1 MRNFH
6 SLACQNVMILAI
18 NKPSRVTR
26 KTATTIDHSLAICF
40 IETVFKT
47 AIFKKISYHFPICF
61 LIPSSST
68 QWENKKSF
76 IKIIFNAES
85 VESFKRKLYETYWK
99 ETKASKIPDEAYA
112 TLLLS
117 GMRIFFLRKI
127 KLKAKDLKSPW
138 IIRDIKKSSKPKQ
151 QLHEQFLKKRTRK
164 NELE

>member
-1 MRNFH
+1 
-6 SLACQNVMILAI
+6 MILAI

-26 KTATTIDHSLAICF
+26 KTATTIDHSLTICF

-68 QWENKKSF
+68 QWENKTSF
-76 IKIIFNAES
+76 IDKIIFNAES

-117 GMRIFFLRKI
+117 GMKIFFLRKI

-138 IIRDIKKSSKPKQ
+138 IIRGIKKSSKPKQ
-151 QLHEQFLKKRTRK
+151 RLHENFLKNRTRK

>member
-1 MRNFH
+1 
-6 SLACQNVMILAI
+6 MILAI

-26 KTATTIDHSLAICF
+26 KTATTIDHSLTICF

-68 QWENKKSF
+68 QWENKTIF
-76 IKIIFNAES
+76 IDKIIFNAES

-117 GMRIFFLRKI
+117 GMKIFFLRKI

-138 IIRDIKKSSKPKQ
+138 IIRDIKKFSKPKQ
-151 QLHEQFLKKRTRK
+151 QLHEKFLKKRIRK

>member
-1 MRNFH
+1 
-6 SLACQNVMILAI
+6 MILAI

-26 KTATTIDHSLAICF
+26 KTATTIDHSLTICF

-47 AIFKKISYHFPICF
+47 AIFKKISYHFSICF

-68 QWENKKSF
+68 QWENNKTSF
-76 IKIIFNAES
+76 IDKIIFNAKS
-85 VESFKRKLYETYWK
+85 VESFKGKLYETYWK

-117 GMRIFFLRKI
+117 GMKNFFLRKI

-138 IIRDIKKSSKPKQ
+138 IIRDIKKSSKHKQ
-151 QLHEQFLKKRTRK
+151 RLHEKFLNKRTRK

>member
-1 MRNFH
+1 
-6 SLACQNVMILAI
+6 MILAI

-151 QLHEQFLKKRTRK
+151 RLHENFLKNRTRK

>member
-1 MRNFH
+1 
-6 SLACQNVMILAI
+6 MILAI

-26 KTATTIDHSLAICF
+26 KTATTIDHSLTICF

-68 QWENKKSF
+68 QWENNKTSF
-76 IKIIFNAES
+76 IDKIIFNAKS
-85 VESFKRKLYETYWK
+85 VESFKGKLYETYWK

-117 GMRIFFLRKI
+117 GMKIFFLRKI

-138 IIRDIKKSSKPKQ
+138 IIRGIKKSSKPKQ
-151 QLHEQFLKKRTRK
+151 RLHENFLKNRTRK

>member
-1 MRNFH
+1 
-6 SLACQNVMILAI
+6 MILAI

-26 KTATTIDHSLAICF
+26 KTATTIDHSLTICF

-68 QWENKKSF
+68 QWENNKTSF
-76 IKIIFNAES
+76 IDKIIFNAKS
-85 VESFKRKLYETYWK
+85 VESFKGKLYETYWK

-117 GMRIFFLRKI
+117 GMKNFFLRKI

-151 QLHEQFLKKRTRK
+151 LLHENFLKNRTRK

>member
-1 MRNFH
+1 
-6 SLACQNVMILAI
+6 MILAI

-26 KTATTIDHSLAICF
+26 KTATTIDHSLTICF

-68 QWENKKSF
+68 QWENKTIF
-76 IKIIFNAES
+76 IDKIIFNAES

-117 GMRIFFLRKI
+117 GMKIFFLRKI

-138 IIRDIKKSSKPKQ
+138 IIRDIKKFSKPKQ
-151 QLHEQFLKKRTRK
+151 QLHEKFLKKRTRK